1 MNDIELNDEHIIM
14 CIWHILF
21 TITTLFHSFQQEFRR
36 SKGLTGVIR
45 DAASMSVMVESVG
58 NRCERWKNIKHE
70 GVLKREEART
80 GTIRSRMQMPRSIMH
95 QDSRHSNA
103 MSSLSASSGDS
114 NSTVSFGEQDKKKQ
128 RSHSHNQAKPRTL
141 TDKAEKSSAQE
152 RKQNKVSS
160 SSISGISGR
169 SGEQANTHLY
179 HDYHAQPLPD
189 PKLDSASAGSD
200 TSAGNDSD
208 NAVVGKHICTDS
220 EDERPRK
227 IQRKKNP
234 IPPTLEI
241 TTDGGLANEVMRV
254 SMDKKEE
261 QIPQQATSVT
271 ATDPSACTNSETGL
285 SSFRSAIL
293 PPNIAQSGG
302 ISHNIRPVISS
313 TNPRLSNAPAVSL
326 PPFVGLGKRPR
337 PPSTATPSHS
347 SGSGVVA
354 LGRPPLVSGPVPVP
368 FQRPTNAQPIVSTSS
383 QDVVN
388 VIAADNDT
396 GSSEESSTPQITA
409 FYHVNEDDML
419 LTNDVLMCP
428 FIFRT
433 QDAVLCGALAE
444 CVMPGMLRA
453 KFSSSNKLLNLEM
466 VYDAMGFMQQLGRAS
481 GNETVAEIIP
491 NSIEMSLQP
500 NGEEAR
506 VITTA
511 KAPFQIVSVNGRWT
525 KTTKFTQMEV
535 EKKDLSM
542 LEGGMTDAAVRKRPG
557 KPNHDFACVADGLP
571 ACSTNV
577 YYDKYGKAFV
587 AFVTAYPLTK

>member
-1 MNDIELNDEHIIM
+1 MNDIDHDDE
-14 CIWHILF
+14 HILF
-21 TITTLFHSFQQEFRR
+21 TTATLFHSFQQECRR

-45 DAASMSVMVESVG
+45 DAASISVMVESVG

-70 GVLKREEART
+70 EVLKREEART

-114 NSTVSFGEQDKKKQ
+114 NSTGSFGEQEDKKKQ
-128 RSHSHNQAKPRTL
+128 RSHSDNRAKPRSL

-160 SSISGISGR
+160 SSSGISGR

-200 TSAGNDSD
+200 SSAGNDSD
-208 NAVVGKHICTDS
+208 NAVVGKQICTDS
-220 EDERPRK
+220 SSGEDERPRK
-227 IQRKKNP
+227 IQRKRNP

-285 SSFRSAIL
+285 SSLRSTIL
-293 PPNIAQSGG
+293 PPNIARSGG
-302 ISHNIRPVISS
+302 ISHNIRPVIS
-313 TNPRLSNAPAVSL
+313 TNPRLNNAPAVSL

-337 PPSTATPSHS
+337 PSSTATPSHS

-354 LGRPPLVSGPVPVP
+354 LGRPHLVSGPVPVP
-368 FQRPTNAQPIVSTSS
+368 LQRPTNAQPIVSTSS

-396 GSSEESSTPQITA
+396 GSSEESSTPQIAA

-511 KAPFQIVSVNGRWT
+511 KAPFSIVSVNGRWT

-557 KPNHDFACVADGLP
+557 KPIHDFACVADGLP